1 MELDYKKLAE
11 EKTDALVQDLKK
23 LIGINSVRDMSRKSK
38 EYPVGP
44 GPVKALRQFLAFAQR
59 DGFIYRN
66 IDNYIGE
73 IDFGQ
78 GDETIG
84 IACHTDVVPAGNG
97 WRTDP
102 FKAVIKDGKVY
113 GRGST
118 DNKGPSLAAYYAL
131 LILKEAGFKPKK
143 KIAFLLGT
151 DEETD
156 WTGMKYYL
164 KHEPEIDDVFSPD
177 DRFPLLNSEFG
188 LAVLTTKFTQPEK
201 SGDYDLLS
209 FKAGSATNTIPA
221 SATAIVAGEK
231 GNLQAAFQEF
241 LDKEKLQG
249 RCSYQN
255 GNFQFYLQGRA
266 SHASI
271 PQKGRNAA
279 TYLALFLDQL
289 NFAGRGK
296 DYLDFLRQVEHRD
309 FYGEKLGIAVNNPKM
324 GRLTNAAS
332 VYEYEQGGAAWVRA
346 DIRYPEGTRPE
357 KMAKILNEK
366 FGSFSKTTYQPYQA
380 FELPHYVPIDN
391 PFVQKLLKAYEEQTG
406 KKGHGM
412 VSGGATYGRM
422 FKNGVAFG
430 SLPEG
435 EKDCAHATDEYVE
448 IKDLTRAMAIY
459 ARAIYELTK

>member
-1 MELDYKKLAE
+1 MKLDYEKLAE
-11 EKTDALVQDLKK
+11 QKTDALVQDLRK
-23 LIGINSVRDMSRKSK
+23 LIRINSVRDMRKKSK

-59 DGFIYRN
+59 DGFVYQN

-84 IACHTDVVPAGNG
+84 IACHTDVVPAGKG
-97 WRTDP
+97 WRTEP
-102 FKAVIKDGKVY
+102 FKAVIKNGKVY
-113 GRGST
+113 GRGSA

-164 KHEPEIDDVFSPD
+164 KHEPEIDNVFSPD

-201 SGDYDLLS
+201 SSQYDLLS

-221 SATAIVAGEK
+221 SATAIVAGDK

-241 LDKEKLQG
+241 LTKEKLQG
-249 RCSYQN
+249 KCSYEN
-255 GNFQFYLQGRA
+255 GNFQFYLQGTA

-279 TYLALFLDQL
+279 TYLALFLNQL
-289 NFAGRGK
+289 NFAGRAK
-296 DYLDFLRQVEHRD
+296 DYLSFLSQVEHRD

-332 VYEYEQGGAAWVRA
+332 VYEYEKGGAAWVRA
-346 DIRYPEGTRPE
+346 DIRYPEGTKPE
-357 KMAKILNEK
+357 KMSRIMNEK
-366 FGSFSKTTYQPYQA
+366 FGTFSKTTYQPYQA
-380 FELPHYVPIDN
+380 FELPHYVSIEN
-391 PFVQKLLKAYEEQTG
+391 PFVQKLLQAYEEQTG

-435 EKDCAHATDEYVE
+435 EEDCAHATNEYVS
-448 IKDLTRAMAIY
+448 IKDLTQAIAIY
-459 ARAIYELTK
+459 ARAIYELTE

>member
-1 MELDYKKLAE
+1 MKLNYEKLAE
-11 EKTDALVQDLKK
+11 DKTNDLLQDLKT
-23 LIGINSVRDMSRKSK
+23 LIAINSVRDMNKKSK

-59 DGFIYRN
+59 DGFTYRN
-66 IDNYIGE
+66 INNYVGE
-73 IDFGQ
+73 IDFGE
-78 GDETIG
+78 GKETIG
-84 IACHTDVVPAGNG
+84 IACHTDVVPAGKG
-97 WRTDP
+97 WNTEP
-102 FKAVIKDGKVY
+102 FTAVIKDGKVY
-113 GRGST
+113 GRGSA

-131 LILKEAGFKPKK
+131 LLLKEAGFKPKK

-164 KHEPEIDDVFSPD
+164 KHEPEIDNVFSPD

-188 LAVLTTKFTQPEK
+188 LAVLTTKFTKPEK

-221 SATAIVAGEK
+221 SAAAIVAGEE
-231 GNLQAAFQEF
+231 GSITTAFQDF

-249 RCSYQN
+249 KCSYQRDQ
-255 GNFQFYLQGRA
+255 FQFYLQGRA
-266 SHASI
+266 SHASL

-279 TYLALFLDQL
+279 TYLATFLSQL
-289 NFAGRGK
+289 NFAGRAK
-296 DYLDFLRQVEHRD
+296 DYVDFLSQVEHRD
-309 FYGEKLGIAVNNPKM
+309 FYGQKLGIAVNNSKM

-332 VYEYEQGGAAWVRA
+332 VYEYQKGGPAWVRA

-357 KMAKILNEK
+357 KMAKIINDK
-366 FGSFSKTTYQPYQA
+366 FGSFTKTEYQPYQA

-391 PFVQKLLKAYEEQTG
+391 PFVQRLLRAYEEQTG

-459 ARAIYELTK
+459 ARAICELTK